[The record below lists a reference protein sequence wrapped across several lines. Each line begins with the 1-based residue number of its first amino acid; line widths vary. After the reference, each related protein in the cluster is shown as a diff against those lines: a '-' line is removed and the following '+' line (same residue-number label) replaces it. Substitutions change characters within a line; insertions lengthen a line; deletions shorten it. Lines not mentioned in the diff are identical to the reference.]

1 MKKTAFDK
9 IVVGFVILV
18 VLIFSLLMIYSISI
32 AQRSVLSE
40 RKTTMKNEISL
51 LVDSSITEYQNGTID
66 NKTLYS
72 DLQHTATTLDMEIW
86 LTDDKSNIVFKSQ
99 ASESEKSGSSD
110 SSGSSSTGSKSDS
123 LKNYVDSD
131 DLKSAFCYENTLN
144 GYFPS

>member
-1 MKKTAFDK
+1 MGHWLQVRMESVIMKKTAFDK

-18 VLIFSLLMIYSISI
+18 VLIFSLLMIYSITI
-32 AQRSVLSE
+32 AQKSVLSE
-40 RKTTMKNEISL
+40 RKATMKNEISL

-99 ASESEKSGSSD
+99 ASESEKSGSS
-110 SSGSSSTGSKSDS
+110 S
-123 LKNYVDSD
+123 LKRDSPVAISKGICQCHFS
-131 DLKSAFCYENTLN
+131 LFCSA
-144 GYFPS
+144 GA